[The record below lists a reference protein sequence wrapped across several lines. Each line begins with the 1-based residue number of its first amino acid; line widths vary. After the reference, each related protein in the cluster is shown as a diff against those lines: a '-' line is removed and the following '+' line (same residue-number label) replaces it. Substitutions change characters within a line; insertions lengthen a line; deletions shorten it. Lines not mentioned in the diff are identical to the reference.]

1 MAALK
6 KDVFAVI
13 GKSISILH
21 YQKQGNVAAIM
32 APYGLRS
39 LSYGFLC
46 NLIDREGI
54 TQRELCAI
62 LNVDEALASRAMGT
76 LVKKGFIIRERSKM
90 DARSYEL
97 YLTGKAR
104 AIIPEL
110 LESYEKWWKQLCK
123 GFPAE
128 EMEILCSRLREMV
141 ERTTGR
147 DLYLPEKTTA

>member
-1 MAALK
+1 LEK
-6 KDVFAVI
+6 NLFSVI

-32 APYGLRS
+32 APHGLQS

-62 LNVDEALASRAMGT
+62 LSVDEALATRAMGT
-76 LVKKGFIIRERSKM
+76 LVKKGFIIRRRSKT

-97 YLTGKAR
+97 YLTDKAKV
-104 AIIPEL
+104 IIPGL
-110 LESYEKWWKQLCK
+110 LKEYEKWWKQLCK
-123 GFPAE
+123 GFSAE
-128 EMEILCSRLREMV
+128 DMEILCSRLREMA
-141 ERTTGR
+141 ERATGR
-147 DLYLPEKTTA
+147 DLYLSKGTAG